1 MEFNT
6 MFDEEVDE
14 VIQLNEKVSK
24 EKHLILFNDD
34 VNTFDDV
41 IEALIEVCE
50 HDPLQAEQCTL
61 ITHYKGK
68 CSVKEGSFK
77 KLRPVCEGLHDRG
90 LSAKIE
96 D

>member
-1 MEFNT
+1 
-6 MFDEEVDE
+6 MFEEQVDE
-14 VIQLNEKVSK
+14 VIQRNEKVNK
-24 EKHLILFNDD
+24 EKYLILFNDD